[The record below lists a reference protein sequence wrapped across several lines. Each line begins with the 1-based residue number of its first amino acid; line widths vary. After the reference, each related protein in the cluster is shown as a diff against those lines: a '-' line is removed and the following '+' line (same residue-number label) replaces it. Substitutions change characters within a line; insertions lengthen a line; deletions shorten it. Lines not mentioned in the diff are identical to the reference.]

1 MRHTT
6 RQYLAALDTETLITV
21 IEGLCGFGGFDV
33 NHGPDPDDG
42 KPIVYGSHHLH
53 GTVTL
58 ANVDNAWSIDMDPKK
73 TTTVRIE
80 GDFDKVCDLLSE
92 AVHREINAY
101 EITKMPEDQSSSK
114 VVPKWAETGTARF
127 VCNNLWKPEKNTA
140 IMSLQ
145 FDTENN
151 LPPDVQAQELV
162 NNIND
167 TTYFRVRLESVIPA
181 DNGCGCMQDPPC
193 KGCKTIPTTGNRSMI
208 DYDMMNY
215 AMGKGVPE
223 VTVRYWKD
231 WLESRNAVL
240 LTPEEFHEFILTRE
254 KDIDST
260 INDSLES
267 KWIHAEPEDY
277 ADWLFSFATEHPFTF
292 DADANLRGAAK
303 FIGTMRTNM
312 VILHGYA
319 MEMFHARNDPALLKT
334 ALANYNKEYDRQRQ
348 QTS

>member
-6 RQYLAALDTETLITV
+6 RQYFSTLDTETLITI

-33 NHGPDPDDG
+33 NHGPDPSDG

-53 GTVTL
+53 GTFTL

-73 TTTVRIE
+73 TMTVRIE

-101 EITKMPEDQSSSK
+101 EITKMPEDQRSSK

-162 NNIND
+162 NSFND
-167 TTYFRVRLESVIPA
+167 TTHFRVRLESVIPA

-193 KGCKTIPTTGNRSMI
+193 KGCKRDSQPIPKQDVNRLHLFAIYTIGEDLSSSPTVYVMARHDQEAVSIFHKSHSKEHENQ
-208 DYDMMNY
+208 
-215 AMGKGVPE
+215 ACELV
-223 VTVRYWKD
+223 VTLVQHCELGD
-231 WLESRNAVL
+231 E
-240 LTPEEFHEFILTRE
+240 
-254 KDIDST
+254 
-260 INDSLES
+260 
-267 KWIHAEPEDY
+267 
-277 ADWLFSFATEHPFTF
+277 
-292 DADANLRGAAK
+292 
-303 FIGTMRTNM
+303 
-312 VILHGYA
+312 
-319 MEMFHARNDPALLKT
+319 
-334 ALANYNKEYDRQRQ
+334 
-348 QTS
+348 

>member
-6 RQYLAALDTETLITV
+6 RQYLATLDTETLITV
-21 IEGLCGFGGFDV
+21 IENLCGFGGFDV
-33 NHGPDPDDG
+33 NHGPDPADG

-53 GTVTL
+53 GTFTL
-58 ANVDNAWSIDMDPKK
+58 ANVDEKP
-73 TTTVRIE
+73 
-80 GDFDKVCDLLSE
+80 
-92 AVHREINAY
+92 
-101 EITKMPEDQSSSK
+101 
-114 VVPKWAETGTARF
+114 VPKYAETGTARF
-127 VCNNLWKPEKNTA
+127 VCNNLWKPDKATA

-193 KGCKTIPTTGNRSMI
+193 KGCKTIPTKGDRSMI

-215 AMGKGVPE
+215 AMSKGVPE

-277 ADWLFSFATEHPFTF
+277 ADWLFAFATEHPFTF

-303 FIGTMRTNM
+303 FIGMMRTNM
-312 VILHGYA
+312 ILLHGYA

-334 ALANYNKEYDRQRQ
+334 ALANYRKEYERQRQ

>member
-1 MRHTT
+1 MRRDT
-6 RQYLAALDTETLITV
+6 RQYLASLDQETLIEV

-33 NHGPDPDDG
+33 NHGPDPADG

-53 GTVTL
+53 GTFTL
-58 ANVDNAWSIDMDPKK
+58 ADVDEKP
-73 TTTVRIE
+73 
-80 GDFDKVCDLLSE
+80 
-92 AVHREINAY
+92 
-101 EITKMPEDQSSSK
+101 
-114 VVPKWAETGTARF
+114 VPKWAETGSVRF

-162 NNIND
+162 NSFND
-167 TTYFRVRLESVIPA
+167 TTHFRVRIESVIPA

-193 KGCKTIPTTGNRSMI
+193 KGCNTSPTPSRNRSMLS
-208 DYDMMNY
+208 YDHMNY
-215 AMGKGVPE
+215 AMGKGFPE

-231 WLESRNAVL
+231 WLESRDAVR
-240 LTPEEFHEFILTRE
+240 LTPEEFHKFILTCE

-277 ADWLFSFATEHPFTF
+277 ADWLQSLASEHPFTL
-292 DADANLRGAAK
+292 DVETNIIGAAK
-303 FIGTMRTNM
+303 FIRMMRTNM
-312 VILHGYA
+312 VILNGHA

-334 ALANYNKEYDRQRQ
+334 ALANYSNEYARQHR